1 LRIGSCDP
9 RTLREK
15 YRAEELVTLD
25 DENGLGDVSQIAL
38 FWFLT
43 AEAMA
48 DWHQSG
54 TSYDVLELRSSVN
67 SFTIIGVDPDFHC
80 A

>member
-1 LRIGSCDP
+1 M
-9 RTLREK
+9 
-15 YRAEELVTLD
+15 TLD

-38 FWFLT
+38 FWFLR

-48 DWHQSG
+48 DWHGSDA
-54 TSYDVLELRSSVN
+54 YHDVLELRSSAN
-67 SFTIIGVDPDFHC
+67 SFTIIGVYPDFYC